1 MLTPSLPLKLRAL
14 TAEQL
19 VERAVLAA
27 VVLAGVVA
35 ISPNVADPDLWG
47 HVQYGR
53 DYLRSGLPLK
63 TTYSYLAHD
72 QEWINHENLMELAL
86 ALGADYLGPVG
97 MIVAKMLGGLGM
109 LLLVLHFCRRQG
121 AGLIASALIVLL
133 TAASVAHY
141 WALRPQLFSIA
152 AYAAMLA
159 LLQWCFA
166 GWEGSWQLGKRDQGL
181 GNRGKGQFL
190 VPDPQS
196 LVPSPSS
203 LISTRPFHLRISWL
217 WLVPLLMIAWT
228 NAHGGFLAG
237 CAVFGVYLAMRSCEA
252 FWQVG
257 WRAVGTV
264 KRFGVWVTATL
275 LATFLNPYGYEF
287 HLWLLNDLGVPRPE
301 ITEWLPP
308 NFANAEMFPFLLL
321 IGVLVTCLACSR
333 RSWDA
338 THLVILV
345 ATLWQ
350 SLSHQRH
357 VPFFALSVAFFLPRH
372 VEDVIARLT
381 ARGQE
386 TGVGGQRS
394 EVGGQKPSVAIALGM
409 CAVFG
414 LLSWKLYERGSDLKV
429 RRDWFPVSAV
439 QFVADHELRGRVVCT
454 FNWAQYVLSAFASPN
469 SQPQLLVHVDG
480 RCRTAYSQ
488 AMLDEHFDFLFG
500 EQPPSARYRA
510 PGSPFDPLKALE
522 HGQPNLVLIDRG
534 QPHSVQVMQS
544 QRERWV
550 LLYQDGLAQLWG
562 RRERYDDPQSPDFLP
577 PHERRISDEPQQGHV
592 TWPALPVVHHES

>member
-14 TAEQL
+14 TVEQVL
-19 VERAVLAA
+19 ERAVLAA

-53 DYLRSGLPLK
+53 DYLRGGLPAT

-97 MIVAKMLGGLGM
+97 MIVAKMLGGLGV

-152 AYAAMLA
+152 AYAAMLS

-166 GWEGSWQLGKRDQGL
+166 GWEGSWWLGGAKG
-181 GNRGKGQFL
+181 RGQREEGEGASTAH
-190 VPDPQS
+190 V
-196 LVPSPSS
+196 SPAC

-217 WLVPLLMIAWT
+217 WLVPLLMMAWT

-257 WRAVGTV
+257 WRAVGTI

-308 NFANAEMFPFLLL
+308 NFASAEMFPLLLL
-321 IGVLVTCLACSR
+321 IGVFVTCLAFSR

-350 SLSHQRH
+350 SLAHQRH
-357 VPFFALSVAFFLPRH
+357 IPFFALSVAFFLPRH
-372 VEDVIARLT
+372 VEDVIARVRRQG
-381 ARGQE
+381 AGVRGQE
-386 TGVGGQRS
+386 TGVGGQR
-394 EVGGQKPSVAIALGM
+394 GTAAIALGM
-409 CAVFG
+409 CAAFG
-414 LLSWKLYERGSDLKV
+414 LLGWKLYERGSDLKV

-439 QFVADHELRGRVVCT
+439 QFVANHELRGRIVCT

-469 SQPQLLVHVDG
+469 SPPQLLVHVDG

-500 EQPPSARYRA
+500 EQPASVRYRA

-562 RRERYDDPQSPDFLP
+562 RRERYDDPQSLDFLP
-577 PHERRISDEPQQGHV
+577 PHERRISDESQQGHV